1 MSDLI
6 ERLLDNAATCSQERG
21 MLDDGALR
29 ECVKLNVAEPLADE
43 IERLTNELRETRAV
57 MEGNKWIEAGTLCER
72 VDGVEYARLID
83 GRWQCLVCPPD
94 STFMKDAW
102 SENDS
107 LPIAIIDACNA
118 ALANKQETDDAI

>member
-6 ERLLDNAATCSQERG
+6 ERLHDVASASRNHDGETDALIDAA
-21 MLDDGALR
+21 
-29 ECVKLNVAEPLADE
+29 NE
-43 IERLTNELRETRAV
+43 IERLTNELREARAV

-107 LPIAIIDACNA
+107 LPIAIIDACKA
-118 ALANKQETDDAI
+118 ALANKQERDDER